1 MQLEKVLDNLNS
13 FEKNSF
19 LKILDSIIS
28 ENPVNR
34 KEIDKILSD
43 YDKDLKNIDN
53 INISKVFNLVES
65 EFQQYIQSEFKD
77 TNSQLDVL
85 IDIIIRDGNCIMKSE
100 WLSRLY
106 ETELK
111 SLHKKV
117 KELQKVIDEDESIV
131 DESRR
136 RDYKVYKKCVE
147 TAYKNDLNNNLDSK
161 ITNDELAILLTLSKE
176 LELSQEEIKLINYM
190 IVPAEKQET
199 EAIIN
204 ELKYIGVVFYSK
216 KTNIVYVA
224 DEIVR
229 VLRKVRNKDVADK
242 YYRRILKCLREP
254 LINIVCRKHNINWKE
269 ASLDKKIRDI
279 IKEGIPI
286 RTLLINDV
294 YKEGTKLSEK
304 KAFVNELFEKDLK
317 TGNSLKGNTIEEKVN
332 NLILYFDET
341 DKDEK
346 VGISI
351 EGYEKLLL
359 DLGKEL
365 PKTNELLKIE
375 FELQENNVL
384 ISDYLLN
391 YNIKPRDVLE
401 LIGDEELKKFCEA
414 KGIKLRGNEVLN
426 IMDAY
431 KDVEN
436 LSLENY
442 ELFASRDLKGLKEN
456 GITVKEGDVGIQFEN
471 LTKKIFSE
479 LKFNVDEVL
488 RKKINT
494 AKDKI
499 DIVINLGN
507 NQLILVE
514 CKSYKDQ
521 GFNKFS
527 SVSRQLKSYVAL
539 AEKEGYSIVKSL
551 LIAPEFSDDFV
562 SECNL
567 EYELNL
573 SLIKA
578 LSLYKILDAF
588 KSSKKHKHFPHNLL
602 MKDVVIQEDR
612 ITKALS
618 K

>member
-28 ENPVNR
+28 ENPINR

-53 INISKVFNLVES
+53 INISKVFHLVES
-65 EFQQYIQSEFKD
+65 EFRKYVQSEFKD

-85 IDIIIRDGNCIMKSE
+85 IDIIIRDGNCIMKGE

-117 KELQKVIDEDESIV
+117 KELQKVIDEGGNLV
-131 DESRR
+131 DESRV
-136 RDYKVYKKCVE
+136 RDYNVYKKCVE
-147 TAYKNDLNNNLDSK
+147 TAYRNDLLNNLDSK
-161 ITNDELAILLTLSKE
+161 ITTDELAILLTLSTE
-176 LELSQEEIKLINYM
+176 LDLSQEEIKLINYM

-204 ELKYIGVVFYSK
+204 ELKNIGVVFYSK
-216 KTNIVYVA
+216 KTNTVFVA
-224 DEIVR
+224 DEVVR

-254 LINIVCRKHNINWKE
+254 LINIVCRKHNITWKDE
-269 ASLDKKIRDI
+269 ILDKKVRNI
-279 IKEGIPI
+279 IKEGIPLKS
-286 RTLLINDV
+286 LLINDIF
-294 YKEGTKLSEK
+294 KEGTKLSEK
-304 KAFVNELFEKDLK
+304 KAFINELFEKDLK
-317 TGNSLKGNTIEEKVN
+317 TGTPLKGNTIEDKVD
-332 NLILYFDET
+332 NLIHYFDEI

-351 EGYEKLLL
+351 EGYERLLI
-359 DLGKEL
+359 DLGKGL
-365 PKTNELLKIE
+365 PKTNDLLKNE

-384 ISDYLLN
+384 LSDYLLN

-401 LIGDEELKKFCEA
+401 LLDESNLKKFCEA
-414 KGIKLRGNEVLN
+414 KNIKMRGNEVLN
-426 IMDAY
+426 ILDSY

-442 ELFASRDLKGLKEN
+442 ELFAQRDLKGLKEN
-456 GITVKEGDVGIQFEN
+456 GINVKEGDVGVQFEN

-479 LKFNVDEVL
+479 LKFNVDEEL

-499 DIVINLGN
+499 DILINLGN
-507 NQLILVE
+507 NQLILIE

-527 SVSRQLKSYVAL
+527 SVSRQLKAYITL
-539 AEKEGYSIVKSL
+539 AEKNDYTIVKSL
-551 LIAPEFSDDFV
+551 LISPEFSDDFV

-578 LSLYKILDAF
+578 SSLYKILDAF